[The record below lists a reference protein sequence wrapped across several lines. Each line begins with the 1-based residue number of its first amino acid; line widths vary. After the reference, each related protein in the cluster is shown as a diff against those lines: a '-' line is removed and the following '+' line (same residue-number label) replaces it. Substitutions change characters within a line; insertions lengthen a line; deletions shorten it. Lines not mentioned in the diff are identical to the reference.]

1 MATQPLSLD
10 QFGATIKAKHPEY
23 ADIPNADLAQKVLD
37 KYPQYKDMVQTT
49 PSVDLSNKQGQ
60 GTYAMWD
67 TAGHKL
73 EVPYGQVQTAAQQGY
88 KFDTNANKGGL
99 TPSQQFQKDSSADP
113 NYRPSFS
120 PAAGDPR
127 GSVEYQHQMEAN
139 APLPIRVMGGVS
151 KGAATL
157 ARPVADLIALGIGMS
172 PQDVDEE
179 LTPRSTAERVA
190 KYGTVAAGIVPAAV
204 TAPVATA
211 GAMVGGTV
219 GGAAGQYA
227 GQKMGLTPA
236 QSQVLGDV
244 GGLAGGAAGSMA
256 APGAARLAGRV
267 ALLGKTPEGAYES
280 ALKPSTTM
288 TQDERQAAVK
298 TGLENEIP
306 VSKGG
311 VEKINSLIES
321 LNQKIADTLAA
332 DPNRPI
338 DPNAVATRADAARTK
353 FANQVNAQGDLNA
366 IEASRQQFLKE
377 QGAPTN
383 MQGEITGLAPNMG
396 AAQAQAMKQG
406 TYRVLAGKYGEQ
418 GSAAVEAQ
426 KALARGLKEEIAT
439 QFPEISTLNASESK
453 LLDLQPVLE
462 RAVNRISNHQL
473 IGIGTPVAG
482 AATEAV
488 TGSSPLGGAAM
499 VLKAVLDNP
508 TVKSRLAIAV
518 SKAQKV
524 PYAKAS
530 AAVQA
535 YSAALGATSAG
546 QLPNPSDGTPTQ

>member
-1 MATQPLSLD
+1 MPEIQVVDEQGTTHIFPDGSTPDMIA
-10 QFGATIKAKHPEY
+10 KAMNVKAPST
-23 ADIPNADLAQKVLD
+23 A
-37 KYPQYKDMVQTT
+37 

-88 KFDTNANKGGL
+88 KFDTNPTPEAGYFGQPSMGL
-99 TPSQQFQKDSSADP
+99 TPEKQYQKDHAYDKNGPSAMQQVGTGIAKGGMTLV
-113 NYRPSFS
+113 S
-120 PAAGDPR
+120 PAAHLMQATIPENER
-127 GSVEYQHQMEAN
+127 T
-139 APLPIRVMGGVS
+139 PLAHAFDADTPLEKVGKWGTIGGVM
-151 KGAATL
+151 A
-157 ARPVADLIALGIGMS
+157 
-172 PQDVDEE
+172 
-179 LTPRSTAERVA
+179 
-190 KYGTVAAGIVPAAV
+190 PAAIA
-204 TAPVATA
+204 APVATA
-211 GAMVGGTV
+211 GGLVGGTLGGMA
-219 GGAAGQYA
+219 GGAAA
-227 GQKMGLTPA
+227 RKMGLNENQTEIL
-236 QSQVLGDV
+236 SDV
-244 GGLAGGAAGSMA
+244 GGMAGGVAGSMA
-256 APGAARLAGRV
+256 APGAARLLGRV

-396 AAQAQAMKQG
+396 SAQAQAMKQG

-453 LLDLQPVLE
+453 LLDLQPILE

-546 QLPNPSDGTPTQ
+546 QLPSPNGDNPSQ